1 MLQSS
6 KIKTAQVGCT
16 FVGRRSDDQHM
27 VALGGM
33 EKDEL
38 KGLDIS
44 IFSRAP
50 PEAMITTLEH
60 LRRGFLL

>member
-1 MLQSS
+1 MS
-6 KIKTAQVGCT
+6 KRRGCT
-16 FVGRRSDDQHM
+16 EWCRSDDQHM

-50 PEAMITTLEH
+50 PEAMLTTLEH
-60 LRRGFLL
+60 LRRGARPWQGWP